1 MPLVKLNICKEYLR
15 KDISLQNIAL
25 ETIKLTHEILHKD
38 PSVTVI
44 EINDVY
50 SKNMFVG
57 NELKTSVFNISINIT
72 ANTNSQREKELW
84 IKSINHFLNACFI
97 KNPTELVNYLSIF
110 ENQADMW
117 GYNGITQSSR
127 KIGLINDNAL

>member
-1 MPLVKLNICKEYLR
+1 MTTILTVGGPLCLRAILSYLPRFFGLVFGEY
-15 KDISLQNIAL
+15 
-25 ETIKLTHEILHKD
+25 
-38 PSVTVI
+38 
-44 EINDVY
+44 Y
-50 SKNMFVG
+50 
-57 NELKTSVFNISINIT
+57 T

>member
-1 MPLVKLNICKEYLR
+1 MFKLNRIC
-15 KDISLQNIAL
+15 
-25 ETIKLTHEILHKD
+25 
-38 PSVTVI
+38 
-44 EINDVY
+44 
-50 SKNMFVG
+50 
-57 NELKTSVFNISINIT
+57 
-72 ANTNSQREKELW
+72 
-84 IKSINHFLNACFI
+84 